1 MSYFFQHGGVDWP
14 NKSRNSI
21 IGGWKELGR
30 ASLSGGVYDVSSL
43 ADKRYYMILGDLQ
56 LNAGGTAPID
66 MRINNLSTGTYATR
80 DSVNG
85 GADSTATSATGIQH
99 GNFNQ
104 TASSDILLVGY
115 WSNKSAN
122 EKLYQGCSTGIQAAG
137 AGTAPNRQEVVGKN
151 SLTSGVIDRFQIS
164 DYSGGG
170 GDYDAGELVVL
181 GWDPTGTHTTNFWT
195 ELASINASG
204 ASTNLSSGTIT
215 AKKYLWV
222 QAWLKNTTSHTT
234 GMTFNNDTTTYS
246 YRLSDNG
253 GADSTQV
260 TQADISLYSAV
271 TTPIFVNMF
280 IINNSATEKLV
291 IGHTISQSTAGAGT
305 APNRREF
312 VGKYD
317 STAAQITEI
326 DIDSSSGNWDATS
339 IIKVW
344 GSD

>member
-1 MSYFFQHGGVDWP
+1 MSYPFQFGGNDHPVRSTLIP
-14 NKSRNSI
+14 V
-21 IGGWKELGR
+21 GWKELGR
-30 ASLSGGVYDVSSL
+30 DTEAAGVNALTVSGL
-43 ADKRYYMILGDLQ
+43 ADKRYYMVLRDMQ
-56 LNAGGTAPID
+56 DVGGYSTAWT
-66 MRINNLSTGTYATR
+66 INNDTGNNYAYR
-80 DSVNG
+80 SSGNG
-85 GADSTATSATGIQH
+85 GAEATGNTQPSIRGGGAGH
-99 GNFNQ
+99 TTPIF
-104 TASSDILLVGY
+104 DVGY
-115 WSNKSAN
+115 FSNYSTK
-122 EKLYQGCSTGIQAAG
+122 EKLYMGHVVGQSTAG
-137 AGTAPNRQEVVGKN
+137 AGTAPSRDERTGKWANTANAINRFDSYFVDDGWGQGK
-151 SLTSGVIDRFQIS
+151 
-164 DYSGGG
+164 
-170 GDYDAGELVVL
+170 GEMVVL
-181 GWDPTGTHTTNFWT
+181 GWDPLDEGTTNFWV
-195 ELASINASG
+195 ELASVNASG

-280 IINNSATEKLV
+280 IQNISANNKLV

-305 APNRREF
+305 ASNRREF

-317 STAAQITEI
+317 NTAAQITEI
-326 DIDSSSGNWDATS
+326 DLDSSAGNWDSSS

-344 GSD
+344 GSN